1 MTPELRIITREYGC
15 KNIAVSIGKVVALDF
30 ENPTPGAEI
39 KMRACGQRSTR
50 EECLS
55 LESMQDLRELYQA
68 IGDFLVHEDKNIR
81 KGGDEH
87 GE

>member
-1 MTPELRIITREYGC
+1 MIPELRIITREYGC

-39 KMRACGQRSTR
+39 KVRACGQRSTR

-68 IGDFLVHEDKNIR
+68 IGDFLAHEDKNIR